1 MNVQAFKKTHTH
13 THTGRV
19 HNFWLLLILTRL
31 WQNTLNSWDLE
42 SPYLTSSC
50 YSDPIKTQSVAVK
63 VTDILQPWKC
73 FFFVCFSIAFICSPY
88 YIIGLNTSAR
98 PENTAVCVNI
108 LIPYNFQLFV
118 SLKLCLV
125 SGLSE
130 CAVSRLERLGFT
142 WMCFSW
148 ICVLKSDNLQHSCTV
163 T

>member
-1 MNVQAFKKTHTH
+1 MNVAAFKKTCTH

-19 HNFWLLLILTRL
+19 HNFWLLLLLTRL

-73 FFFVCFSIAFICSPY
+73 FFVCFSIAFICSPY

>member
-1 MNVQAFKKTHTH
+1 MCKPLKTHTHTH

-19 HNFWLLLILTRL
+19 HNFWLLLLFNYCDRTH
-31 WQNTLNSWDLE
+31 WTLE
-42 SPYLTSSC
+42 TSSPLIWRHPVIVTPSKHNLLLSKLQTF
-50 YSDPIKTQSVAVK
+50 YSLENV
-63 VTDILQPWKC
+63 
-73 FFFVCFSIAFICSPY
+73 FFVCFSIAFICSPY

-108 LIPYNFQLFV
+108 LMPYNFQLFV